1 MCNSNLDKLKLY
13 KNFYIPEYKVLFSSE
28 KRNNSCLVI
37 PVINEG
43 NRIHDLLEK
52 IASLELNKLVDV
64 IIVDGGSTDGSLEEN
79 YLNSQNVNSLLL
91 KTEKGKLSTQLLCAY
106 AYALENN
113 YKNIL
118 TIDGNNKDDPKSI
131 SLIVDKLNEGYDF
144 VQASRFID
152 GGEAVNTPKSRNF
165 AIRYIHAPV
174 LSYFSG
180 FHWTD
185 TTQGFRGYS
194 SRLLSSPEVAIFR
207 KEFSCYELL
216 AYLSYIAPKLN
227 FKCIEI
233 PSKRVYPKGAVPTK
247 ISSFKGNLEL
257 LKVLFKA
264 SFGKY
269 NLDKKDIIKWSLLS

>member
-1 MCNSNLDKLKLY
+1 MILC
-13 KNFYIPEYKVLFSSE
+13 LFMNYLQ
-28 KRNNSCLVI
+28 NNSCLVI

-43 NRIHDLLEK
+43 NRIHELLEK

-64 IIVDGGSTDGSLEEN
+64 IIVDGGSTDGSLEEK
-79 YLNSQNVNSLLL
+79 YLKSQNVNSLLL
-91 KTEKGKLSTQLLCAY
+91 KTEKGKLSSQLLCAY

-152 GGEAVNTPKSRNF
+152 GGEAVNTPKSRDF

-174 LSYFSG
+174 LSCFSG

-185 TTQGFRGYS
+185 TTQGFRAYS
-194 SRLLSSPEVAIFR
+194 AKFLFDSKVAIYR
-207 KEFSCYELL
+207 EVFSCYELL
-216 AYLSYIAPKLN
+216 AYLSYIGPKLGFN
-227 FKCIEI
+227 CIEM
-233 PSKRVYPKGAVPTK
+233 PSKRSYPKGQIPTK
-247 ISSFKGNLEL
+247 ISSFKGNMEL

-264 SFGKY
+264 ALGKY
-269 NLDKKDIIKWSLLS
+269 NLEAE